1 MPRLAFV
8 LASLLLSAC
17 SDRQAPPA
25 GAPPV
30 RTAGEPPVRTARTAG
45 EPPVRTGAVRT
56 GASTAKDP
64 AAARARIAAGAVV
77 IDVRTPGEFAEGH
90 LPQAV
95 NIPVEELATRTGEVA
110 ALAGGDKA
118 QPVVVYCASGNRARG
133 AVTMLSA
140 AGHADVVNGGGL
152 DDLQ

>member
-1 MPRLAFV
+1 MPRLAFA

-17 SDRQAPPA
+17 SDKQTPPA

-30 RTAGEPPVRTARTAG
+30 RTARPAGATAPT
-45 EPPVRTGAVRT
+45 
-56 GASTAKDP
+56 ASTAKDP
-64 AAARARIAAGAVV
+64 AAARSRIAAGAVV

-95 NIPVEELATRTGEVA
+95 NIPVAELAARAGEVA
-110 ALAGGDKA
+110 TLAGGDKA
-118 QPVVVYCASGNRARG
+118 RPVVVYCASGNRARG
-133 AVTMLSA
+133 AVTTLSA
-140 AGHADVVNGGGL
+140 AGHVDVVNGGGL

>member
-17 SDRQAPPA
+17 SDTQAPPA

-30 RTAGEPPVRTARTAG
+30 RTAGEPSVRTAAG
-45 EPPVRTGAVRT
+45 EPSVRTGART
-56 GASTAKDP
+56 ARDP
-64 AAARARIAAGAVV
+64 AAARARIATGAVV

-118 QPVVVYCASGNRARG
+118 RPVVVYCASGNRARG